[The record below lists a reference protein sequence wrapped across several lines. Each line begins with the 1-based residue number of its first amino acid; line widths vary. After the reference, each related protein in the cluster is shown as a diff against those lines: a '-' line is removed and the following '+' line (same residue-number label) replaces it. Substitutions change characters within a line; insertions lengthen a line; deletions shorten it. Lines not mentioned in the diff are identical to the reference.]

1 MTKLLLIYD
10 VPNWACHSACRA
22 IKRQLEIHAP
32 GEFDCTLLR
41 ASPANQA
48 GLKAYDLVFSTLH
61 YHLAEAHHPRS
72 ITQVSSYSYWIRKD
86 WPGGWPH
93 LRQWQYVIAKSKDI
107 FAKLTP
113 EDHDRIELLYHPF
126 DHIHW
131 SPGPSPAHS
140 AFRVGYAGHR
150 DQSLKGLK
158 LIRKGVAE
166 VPGTELDIRTYEEKR
181 VPFEEMPAFY
191 RSLDAYVCMSQA
203 SQEAG
208 PRPAIEAGL
217 CGIPIITTKAG
228 QIGEMIEDGVNG
240 LVIDRT
246 PESLIDALKRLKGD
260 PKLHARL
267 ASCVRESFMDK
278 WIMEV
283 GKSYVEYFRKILA
296 APPPPMVS
304 PRVLKETPPPPR
316 KKK

>member
-1 MTKLLLIYD
+1 
-10 VPNWACHSACRA
+10 
-22 IKRQLEIHAP
+22 
-32 GEFDCTLLR
+32 
-41 ASPANQA
+41 
-48 GLKAYDLVFSTLH
+48 
-61 YHLAEAHHPRS
+61 
-72 ITQVSSYSYWIRKD
+72 
-86 WPGGWPH
+86 
-93 LRQWQYVIAKSKDI
+93 
-107 FAKLTP
+107 
-113 EDHDRIELLYHPF
+113 
-126 DHIHW
+126 
-131 SPGPSPAHS
+131 
-140 AFRVGYAGHR
+140 
-150 DQSLKGLK
+150 